1 MPLGTNANVL
11 NHTGAISDVKN
22 SERFLSCDITLILCC
37 SAYRKKECV
46 CFQKSDIEAT
56 TLHVDAARQQT
67 STGESVNP
75 H

>member
-1 MPLGTNANVL
+1 MLVLPICSTN
-11 NHTGAISDVKN
+11 G
-22 SERFLSCDITLILCC
+22 F